1 MSSNRVKIGFSGIEY
16 HSKTMRCQLNH
27 CTFLNTRLSKG
38 KLFGDVKICMKIF
51 IVDHQNLK
59 LLKEQDF
66 LSKRLRFFDSDDV
79 RCKQL
84 QFLVPSE
91 RVNWSI
97 RAKSKATHFVTEPE
111 AESGT
116 RSVNSVVFFSWRR
129 GSWAVISYF
138 SWIWRHTAWCC
149 LQKLIKI

>member
-91 RVNWSI
+91 RSI
-97 RAKSKATHFVTEPE
+97 DQYGRSRKPRTSLPNQRQRVGLDLLILSCFFPG
-111 AESGT
+111 AE
-116 RSVNSVVFFSWRR
+116 VV
-129 GSWAVISYF
+129 G
-138 SWIWRHTAWCC
+138 
-149 LQKLIKI
+149 L